1 MRKPTIQTIRRRKAI
16 KRSLADLANAAVV
29 ALIIGLPF
37 AAYFAFLM
45 EQ

>member
-1 MRKPTIQTIRRRKAI
+1 MKKPTIQTIRRRKAI
-16 KRSLADLANAAVV
+16 RRNLVELGNAAVV